1 MPINL
6 LPQKARLKWE
16 TAGKIRKWK
25 LAANLMLGLFL
36 ALLIFCLGANFYLQK
51 EKADLSTRTEVV
63 KQKIQSQKNTEIL
76 LTILSQRARETAEL
90 LKNRED
96 ASSFLW
102 AVSESLSPAIQIEEA
117 EADTTGAKITFTT
130 ASWQEMAAFRQNIKE
145 REIRN
150 LGGKKLIISS
160 LERDKNG
167 GYSAVLEVKK

>member
-25 LAANLMLGLFL
+25 LAASLMLGLFL
-36 ALLIFCLGANFYLQK
+36 LLITFCLGANFYLQK
-51 EKADLSTRTEVV
+51 EKADLSAQIEIV
-63 KQKIQSQKNTEIL
+63 KQKIQGQKNTEIL

-96 ASSFLW
+96 AGSFLW
-102 AVSESLSPAIQIEEA
+102 AVGECLSPAIQIKEA
-117 EADTTGAKITFTT
+117 EADPAGIKITFTT
-130 ASWQEMAAFRQNIKE
+130 ASWQEMAAFRENLKE